1 MSYWFSGFC
10 PDDWHGTTETDLQQM
25 AAGGGDYEY
34 AVWEFQAFP
43 LRSARNYARGYML
56 DDLARKQKIIT
67 DKAYALAV
75 ERNLIPYSE
84 ATFLALMDEVEA
96 KAQRP

>member
-1 MSYWFSGFC
+1 MSFRGFC
-10 PDDWHGTTETDLQQM
+10 PDDWHQTTETDLQQM
-25 AAGGGDYEY
+25 ALGSDDYEY
-34 AVWEFQAFP
+34 AVWDAQVNP
-43 LRSARNYARGYML
+43 LRSARDYML
-56 DDLARKQKIIT
+56 DDLARKQKVVT

>member
-10 PDDWHGTTETDLQQM
+10 PDDWHQTTETDLQQM
-25 AAGGGDYEY
+25 ALGGGDYEY

-43 LRSARNYARGYML
+43 LRSLARDYRL

>member
-1 MSYWFSGFC
+1 MSGFC

-25 AAGGGDYEY
+25 ALGGGDYEY
-34 AVWEFQAFP
+34 AVWEAQAFP
-43 LRSARNYARGYML
+43 LRSARDYLL

-84 ATFLALMDEVEA
+84 ATFLALMEEVEA